1 LWGLLAGWGLSSL
14 AALSSFSTFARLMM
28 KISRSNMLLAAN
40 RQRETKQYCILDVVW
55 KRKTMHLTLAV
66 FYNNN
71 NIDNDL
77 KTAVLFSYELLNSR

>member
-1 LWGLLAGWGLSSL
+1 
-14 AALSSFSTFARLMM
+14 
-28 KISRSNMLLAAN
+28 MLLAAN

-71 NIDNDL
+71 IDNDL